1 MRRTLLA
8 LRPSLVPSL
17 RVGAWVGAWLVT
29 APAAALAQ
37 SAPSATPAGA
47 PASAPVTFPDRPIG
61 RLAARLIEAINS
73 GDSATAARFATAH
86 FGRDPR
92 GRSPAALADLLV
104 KIQRQS
110 GGLAVERTMMAGSAI
125 RMISEAKTGGRWLGM
140 ELEAET
146 GDTTKI
152 ASILTLPMPPHGRRL
167 PPAPWSTDSTLGDE
181 QVAALIR
188 ERVKQAADSDKFSGV
203 VLVAHGDRVL
213 VHDVYG
219 WADRERGVR
228 NTKETTF
235 ATASLGKTFTGVAIG
250 QLVAAGKL
258 RWDDTL
264 ANVLPEYPNREAA
277 RQVTVRQ
284 LLSHTAGIP
293 DVFLSG
299 RFKGGQAY
307 ASNTEVLATFADAP
321 LAGNAGKSFDYSN
334 GGFVTLAAIVERLS
348 GEKFGD
354 YLRRHVF
361 EPSGMR
367 VACGTPAVGYARWSE
382 LDPLGVEPRR
392 PESVR
397 AKKGASTNERRD
409 CSRVLGFG
417 GNAYTAEDLFRFAHA
432 LRSGKLV
439 PPAVADTLT
448 TGKVSMGGPMKY
460 GFGFFVRP
468 LHGQRVIG
476 HSGSNPDTG
485 HDADLQVVWE
495 GAWTVVVLSNYD
507 APAAIELEHP
517 ILDLVARQK
526 R

>member
-8 LRPSLVPSL
+8 LLPSLA
-17 RVGAWVGAWLVT
+17 VGTSFAT
-29 APAAALAQ
+29 APARALAQ

-47 PASAPVTFPDRPIG
+47 PAAPVTFPDSPFG
-61 RLAARLIEAINS
+61 RLAARMIEAINS
-73 GDSATAARFATAH
+73 GDSATVARFAGEH
-86 FGRDPR
+86 LGRDPR
-92 GRSPAALADLLV
+92 GRSPAALARMLV
-104 KIQRQS
+104 TLQRQS
-110 GGLAVERTMMAGSAI
+110 GGLVVERARMAGSAI
-125 RMISEAKTGGRWLGM
+125 RLISEAKTGGRWLGM
-140 ELEAET
+140 ELDAET
-146 GDTTKI
+146 GDTTRI
-152 ASILTLPMPPHGRRL
+152 ASVLAMPMPPHGMRL
-167 PPAPWSTDSTLGDE
+167 PPALWSTDSTLGDDRI
-181 QVAALIR
+181 ASLIR
-188 ERVKQAADSDKFSGV
+188 ERVKQAADSDRFSGI

-228 NTKETTF
+228 NTKATPF

-284 LLSHTAGIP
+284 LLTHTAGVP

-321 LAGNAGKSFDYSN
+321 LNGNVGKSFDYSN

-348 GEKFGD
+348 GMTFGD

-361 EPSGMR
+361 EPSGMQ

-392 PESVR
+392 P
-397 AKKGASTNERRD
+397 
-409 CSRVLGFG
+409 
-417 GNAYTAEDLFRFAHA
+417 
-432 LRSGKLV
+432 
-439 PPAVADTLT
+439 
-448 TGKVSMGGPMKY
+448 
-460 GFGFFVRP
+460 
-468 LHGQRVIG
+468 
-476 HSGSNPDTG
+476 
-485 HDADLQVVWE
+485 
-495 GAWTVVVLSNYD
+495 
-507 APAAIELEHP
+507 
-517 ILDLVARQK
+517 
-526 R
+526 